1 MVRFVRIFLAVFS
14 GLAAVFFVQSG
25 VPFLALISI
34 AICLSFLLKTTF
46 RFFKIALNIIL
57 GLSAIV
63 IVLGA
68 SVLVYSFYTPTAGPK
83 QAEQP
88 LVQGKPTPID
98 ELSIVNLPEPGR
110 HKNPSAQPI
119 PFSVHFRRWADSQR
133 KSYKGALAVAEKHF
147 AVSQAHRN
155 GLASPNYNN
164 NYAEYWQQIYRSLA
178 IADLDRMPR
187 VYAMFDSL
195 RFQKRLPTPEFADM
209 IVSCVQD
216 IPYVLLHEYSCH
228 EIDSIYPLYAQLH
241 KESACM
247 PNVRFGLQS
256 PVEFMYNL
264 KGDCDT
270 RVILLYDIMSHFGFD
285 VAILV
290 SETYG
295 HALLGVNL
303 PARGNFVPY
312 QGKKYYV
319 WETTQ
324 HGYPLGEIDPT
335 YEDMNYWSVSMT
347 SK

>member
-1 MVRFVRIFLAVFS
+1 MVVLVRIFLAVFS
-14 GLAAVFFVQSG
+14 GLAAVFFVLSG
-25 VPFLALISI
+25 VPFLALISV

-68 SVLVYSFYTPTAGPK
+68 SVLVYSFYTPAPSPQEAG
-83 QAEQP
+83 QAP
-88 LVQGKPTPID
+88 VHSTIKPMDVPR
-98 ELSIVNLPEPGR
+98 IVNLPEQNLR
-110 HKNPSAQPI
+110 KNPSAQPI
-119 PFSVHFRRWADSQR
+119 PFSIHFRRWADSQR
-133 KSYKGALAVAEKHF
+133 NSYKGSLAVAEKHF

-164 NYAEYWQQIYRSLA
+164 DYAEYWQQIYRSLA

-195 RFQKRLPTPEFADM
+195 RFQRRLPTPEFADM

-228 EIDSIYPLYAQLH
+228 EIDSIYPIYAQLH

-295 HALLGVNL
+295 HAVLGVNL
-303 PARGNFVPY
+303 PARGNFVLY
-312 QGKKYYV
+312 RGKKYYV